1 MQALQI
7 IFLNRRVMHQRPALI
22 VKTTITDASE
32 IILSN
37 DMDILQKSV
46 MRKKKKEKP
55 FQVHA
60 YVVNHN

>member
-1 MQALQI
+1 
-7 IFLNRRVMHQRPALI
+7 MHQRPALI
-22 VKTTITDASE
+22 VKTTIADASE

-46 MRKKKKEKP
+46 MKKKKP
-55 FQVHA
+55 FQVLV

>member
-7 IFLNRRVMHQRPALI
+7 IFLNRRMMHQRPALI
-22 VKTTITDASE
+22 VKTTIADASE

-46 MRKKKKEKP
+46 MKKKKP
-55 FQVHA
+55 FQVLV